1 MHCMWCK
8 TQHKKISL
16 EYWIRGIIPMASKI
30 VKIHKLSDGRV
41 MLAICDLDL
50 LGKKFEEGKLQL
62 DLSSDFYR
70 GEEMDDEKILSY
82 IDRTYIINLVGEESV
97 DFGIR
102 NKLIE
107 KKSIIVIKGVPHA
120 QAILM

>member
-1 MHCMWCK
+1 
-8 TQHKKISL
+8 
-16 EYWIRGIIPMASKI
+16 MASKI

>member
-1 MHCMWCK
+1 
-8 TQHKKISL
+8 
-16 EYWIRGIIPMASKI
+16 
-30 VKIHKLSDGRV
+30 
-41 MLAICDLDL
+41 
-50 LGKKFEEGKLQL
+50 
-62 DLSSDFYR
+62 
-70 GEEMDDEKILSY
+70 
-82 IDRTYIINLVGEESV
+82 TYIINLVGEESV